1 MLFFGCRKE
10 EHDYIYRD
18 EMEKALS
25 ENVISSLNVAFSRDD
40 PKKKVYVQDKIQT
53 LEIIIAF
60 IVNKRRAIKETNLNY
75 ERNNDDEPKL

>member
-1 MLFFGCRKE
+1 MLKSKKDELGECMLFSDVEKE

-40 PKKKVYVQDKIQT
+40 PKRECHACKTKFK
-53 LEIIIAF
+53 
-60 IVNKRRAIKETNLNY
+60 
-75 ERNNDDEPKL
+75 